1 MPGTQGGEGSKASPL
16 WIDPQGWSTR
26 VTPSSL
32 WPGSKWLRTHCVPN
46 LLLCTMHSGLNFS
59 LQLVNPK
66 AKCGHHSLPMLSI
79 NIENIFVGWLWK
91 SVVPGLSSKR
101 QNYVG
106 TWDESVLFC
115 EPVTFYLLKFVSS
128 VFHAQCT
135 SIICVFDSVLYMFS
149 ISVTIL
155 CSICLMNNWYWIPK
169 LRDGRCCRCRPIWA
183 IFSSS
188 HGTGG
193 QSGSLFL
200 PPSYTPHICHNHH
213 NRWLCKSFAPSV
225 KFSTTCIS

>member
-1 MPGTQGGEGSKASPL
+1 MPCTQGSEGSKAPPL
-16 WIDPQGWSTR
+16 WSDPLGWSTR

-59 LQLVNPK
+59 LQLVNLK
-66 AKCGHHSLPMLSI
+66 AQCGHNSLSMLSI
-79 NIENIFVGWLWK
+79 KIENIFVCWLWYL
-91 SVVPGLSSKR
+91 VWVLSKR

-135 SIICVFDSVLYMFS
+135 SIICVSLVF
-149 ISVTIL
+149 
-155 CSICLMNNWYWIPK
+155 CICLV
-169 LRDGRCCRCRPIWA
+169 LQLQR
-183 IFSSS
+183 
-188 HGTGG
+188 
-193 QSGSLFL
+193 
-200 PPSYTPHICHNHH
+200 
-213 NRWLCKSFAPSV
+213 
-225 KFSTTCIS
+225 